1 MAAHVCRG
9 HTSLKASPFSD
20 HGVWAHPCLENSG
33 FRSSWKL
40 SAAPPPHQSSWPC
53 VLPRYIPCSL
63 APIMAVPQAGN
74 TGTTPAHIQL
84 TFQQA
89 DTGDELT
96 NIYIYT
102 HISDNVEC
110 FEENKRWCYRAPQRM
125 LREGCSKEMM
135 PRWGLG
141 YEVDPAPS
149 RAVEGI
155 PEGETVLRN
164 IHSLVHSLV
173 DWTKNQGCEV
183 FPLPLPSISGL
194 FLHFSSRTH
203 LPRRWSHV
211 HCGTISS
218 VPTSPLTVS

>member
-20 HGVWAHPCLENSG
+20 HGVWGHPCLENSG

-40 SAAPPPHQSSWPC
+40 SAAPPPHQSSWPR
-53 VLPRYIPCSL
+53 VLPGYIPCSL

-89 DTGDELT
+89 DTGNELT

-141 YEVDPAPS
+141 YKVDPAPS

-155 PEGETVLRN
+155 PEGDPFTHPFTCWLNEEPRVW
-164 IHSLVHSLV
+164 SLPTAVAFH
-173 DWTKNQGCEV
+173 
-183 FPLPLPSISGL
+183 FRPLPAFLFQDTLTTPGDHTFTVGL
-194 FLHFSSRTH
+194 SPQYPPLHW
-203 LPRRWSHV
+203 PRS
-211 HCGTISS
+211 
-218 VPTSPLTVS
+218 